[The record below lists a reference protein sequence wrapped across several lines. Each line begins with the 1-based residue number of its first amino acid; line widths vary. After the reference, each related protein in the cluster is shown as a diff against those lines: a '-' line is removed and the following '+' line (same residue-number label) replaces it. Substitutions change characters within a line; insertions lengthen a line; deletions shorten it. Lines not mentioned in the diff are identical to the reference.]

1 MKKLLT
7 IFCLIALAISN
18 DAPTITAATE
28 GECEPNGNGSI
39 QLKLT
44 QKGTTPIP
52 SKFNVILSLDEV
64 NIQAICTYGT
74 YNSNQIIKN
83 SGLDS
88 EILETQKQ
96 SHGKEIIFS
105 QQEKTTLDEGK
116 NESNKEGTDTHFVAD
131 ESNKE
136 GTNTHFVADETQKEG
151 TNTHSV
157 ADETQK
163 EGTNTHSV
171 SDETQKEETGSYTG
185 NVVTNE
191 GNSEIPQSSI
201 STEGRRLQED
211 EAFLS
216 RCTFVA
222 PKKPGNYKLTLE
234 NGSEFKIDGE
244 ISVNLTPCVNAIER
258 LNIALSFRQVN
269 QFNIQQNQ
277 FMFFG
282 LTSKSIE
289 SGYWFIFYI
298 YLMKGAEKKS
308 EPLEANC
315 TIVNPVIVGTSGI
328 MPAAFECKF
337 EPIEQIDYESIEI
350 ESSDYVA
357 GLPANKTLLNP
368 HLVDEAIGQGLLPN
382 ITEGTEAVKIVEE
395 PKVNFDSIDTGKFE
409 LIINSLNIGENMKG
423 EQISLSLAYPSWIV
437 IIFTIRDVADSKV
450 TIQGEIKGQIE
461 NQPLIFEQTLINV
474 NGSELFVLPA
484 FKTEEI
490 STNGIPSEEVESP
503 DTSEGKEELFDS
515 SEGKEGERSDITDG
529 KEGKE
534 ESSDTS
540 EGKVGERS
548 DITHETDE
556 EEESI
561 DTSEGKEGES
571 SDINDTKEGETS
583 NEIRD
588 EKIILFRQVN
598 TFDLENHKFMFF
610 GLTSQTLLLGF
621 YFEFD
626 IYFINGELKLPT
638 KGKAKCD
645 IGSIIKEITSPIMP
659 VYFNCYFDKP
669 TDSDITS
676 IEIISSEN
684 ILGIPEDK
692 ELLNPKLVDENKD
705 IKKIDEDSPAPILV
719 EKPNIDTSLIQ
730 QGILMLTFNFEGTM
744 DNFEGKEFTITLE
757 NEIILIFI
765 IEKIEGTQMIIK
777 CKIDG
782 KVENESLKIEERLAL
797 VNGTELFV
805 LPEFETGVISTEG
818 FKPSSDEIVVE
829 SSDTTNGKEDESSDT
844 TSGETSEKES
854 TDKKLPSE
862 VPPTIPTPGNE
873 SEPITIDEAEE
884 ISKIF
889 ISFRQLNGFKFNE
902 GKISFNFFALTTQ
915 SLTIDV
921 KIILFVNLVGK
932 NGMDENAT
940 DITCSLTSPVAIDNE
955 GESKQAIFICER
967 SGLDING
974 EYSSLR
980 LNSSEDIAGIPEDD
994 EILLNPALTD
1004 EAIKNKEMKDAKN
1017 SKVPPTFILNTIE
1030 TQNCANDGKFI
1041 IKGNI
1046 SDNSEIPSTKF
1057 TLPLTYPEGTSIT
1070 CTFDNNSLEC
1080 VADSKI
1086 NDIVIEQAIVTNGL
1100 DEIFIIKNITFKGMN
1115 CGNGLLKKAEDKINV
1130 GISFRQVSH
1139 IRKVNNGFTF
1149 FFAAF
1154 VNSPIQANYQIIM
1167 NTIIMVGEEKVDKEA
1182 TCILKESI
1190 QNSGDQGDFECTVTL
1205 SKGEDV
1211 PLENLTISNNNDN
1224 IGGCADLSKEESSP
1238 KATDNAILEASTAGS
1253 DLAIVIDYYLA
1264 ENKKR
1269 KPPSFTL
1276 TGFKNL
1282 DKCHT
1287 KGKFKI
1293 QGKFS
1298 EKIEE
1303 EMTFDLPFSFPS
1315 SKVKCTVESANKDED
1330 VEFTCKMQKYKRFFT
1345 FDKFVLE
1352 PKIIKKKRMEMLY
1365 IVKTNKQ
1372 LEKEYIC
1379 ENFNEIK
1386 KIRAKARKH
1395 AHFSFLQI
1403 GRPINPAN
1411 LFFMALT
1418 KKSAEIKF
1426 EKLIKFSVTIMYS
1439 RSRRLRSLDSLILDE
1454 KDIGLNCAMSED
1466 LCTEKSCSL
1475 DCGSDDF
1482 KGTPAKLEFND
1493 DSIAGAPDEVPVE
1506 QNPKPDYSKI
1516 QELKAFDGLPV
1527 IEITDVTSNNCSLN
1541 GSYKITATTDHKLN
1555 FTEKDN
1561 ITIPFSYPDSSG
1573 LCIIKIKDSKNL
1585 EINCHNKEEFSATEI
1600 IIPSQ
1605 TIYDKDGTTPLLKT
1619 EKDYTG
1625 GSLSCAIS
1633 DLSIPVLPSNGT
1645 SGTSGKGFYRKNS
1658 KEKGLT
1664 GGAIAGIIIGC
1675 LVVVGIVA
1683 ALIFC
1688 MKKGTF
1694 SKSKLTT
1701 SHGPYESNAN
1711 IELSTNK
1718 KLSPIA
1724 I

>member
-7 IFCLIALAISN
+7 VVCLIALAISN
-18 DAPTITAATE
+18 NAPTITAATE
-28 GECEPNGNGSI
+28 GKCQPNGNGSI

-44 QKGTTPIP
+44 QKGTSPIP

-88 EILETQKQ
+88 EIFETEKQ
-96 SHGKEIIFS
+96 SHDKEIEFS
-105 QQEKTTLDEGK
+105 DQEKTTSDEGK

-131 ESNKE
+131 E
-136 GTNTHFVADETQKEG
+136 TQKEG
-151 TNTHSV
+151 T
-157 ADETQK
+157 D
-163 EGTNTHSV
+163 
-171 SDETQKEETGSYTG
+171 SYTG
-185 NVVTNE
+185 NVATNE
-191 GNSEIPQSSI
+191 GNSEIPESSI

-211 EAFLS
+211 EAFFS

-222 PKKPGNYKLTLE
+222 PKMPGNYKLTLE
-234 NGSEFKIDGE
+234 NDSEFKIDGE
-244 ISVNLTPCVNAIER
+244 ISVNLTPCVNTIER

-269 QFNIQQNQ
+269 QFNLELNQ

-315 TIVNPVIVGTSGI
+315 TIVNPVIVDTSGI
-328 MPAAFECKF
+328 MQAAFECKF
-337 EPIEQIDYESIEI
+337 EPLEQIDYESIEI
-350 ESSDYVA
+350 GSSDYVA

-382 ITEGTEAVKIVEE
+382 ITEGTEAIEIVEE

-409 LIINSLNIGENMKG
+409 LIITSLNIGENLKG
-423 EQISLSLAYPSWIV
+423 EQFNLSPAYPSWIV
-437 IIFTIRDVADSKV
+437 IIFTIGDVVDSKV
-450 TIQGEIKGQIE
+450 TIQGEIKGKIE
-461 NQPLIFEQTLINV
+461 NEPLIFEQTVITV
-474 NGSELFVLPA
+474 NGTELFVLPA
-484 FKTEEI
+484 FETEEI
-490 STNGIPSEEVESP
+490 STNGIPSEDE
-503 DTSEGKEELFDS
+503 D
-515 SEGKEGERSDITDG
+515 
-529 KEGKE
+529 

-540 EGKVGERS
+540 EGKVGE
-548 DITHETDE
+548 
-556 EEESI
+556 
-561 DTSEGKEGES
+561 S
-571 SDINDTKEGETS
+571 SDATDETS

-588 EKIILFRQVN
+588 EIIILFRQVN

-610 GLTSQTLLLGF
+610 GLTSHTLLLGF

-638 KGKAKCD
+638 KGKAKCN
-645 IGSIIKEITSPIMP
+645 IGSIIIEITNPIMP

-676 IEIISSEN
+676 IEIISSEK
-684 ILGIPEDK
+684 ISGIPEAK
-692 ELLNPKLVDENKD
+692 NLLNPKLVDENKD
-705 IKKIDEDSPAPILV
+705 IEKIDEDSPAPILV

-782 KVENESLKIEERLAL
+782 KIENEPLKIEETLVI

-818 FKPSSDEIVVE
+818 FKPSSDEIEGE
-829 SSDTTNGKEDESSDT
+829 SSDTTNGKEGESSDT
-844 TSGETSEKES
+844 TNEKEGES
-854 TDKKLPSE
+854 SDTTDKKLPSE
-862 VPPTIPTPGNE
+862 VPTTIPTPGNE
-873 SEPITIDEAEE
+873 SEPITIDDAEE
-884 ISKIF
+884 KSKIF

-915 SLTIDV
+915 SLTIDL

-932 NGMDENAT
+932 NGMDENAI
-940 DITCSLTSPVAIDNE
+940 DITCSLTSAVSIGNE

-967 SGLDING
+967 SGLDINE

-1004 EAIKNKEMKDAKN
+1004 EAIKNGEMKDAKN

-1182 TCILKESI
+1182 TCILKESV

-1205 SKGEDV
+1205 SEGEDV
-1211 PLENLTISNNNDN
+1211 PLENLTISNNNNN

-1372 LEKEYIC
+1372 LEKEITC

-1403 GRPINPAN
+1403 GRPMNPAN

-1454 KDIGLNCAMSED
+1454 KDIELNCAMSED

-1516 QELKAFDGLPV
+1516 QELKALDDLPV
-1527 IEITDVTSNNCSLN
+1527 IEITNVTSNNCSLN
-1541 GSYKITATTDHKLN
+1541 GSYQITATTAHKLN

-1573 LCIIKIKDSKNL
+1573 LCIVKSKDDKNL
-1585 EINCHNKEEFSATEI
+1585 EINCHNKEEFSVTEI
-1600 IIPSQ
+1600 IVPTQ

-1633 DLSIPVLPSNGT
+1633 DLSIPVLSPNGT
-1645 SGTSGKGFYRKNS
+1645 NDTKDTDDTDGSDETDSTSRNKGFFRYKS

-1664 GGAIAGIIIGC
+1664 GGAIAGIVVSC
-1675 LVVVGIVA
+1675 VVVVGIVL
-1683 ALIFC
+1683 ALMYCF
-1688 MKKGTF
+1688 KSGKF
-1694 SKSKLTT
+1694 SQSQVTPP
-1701 SHGPYESNAN
+1701 HQHYESNTAYDLKTSK
-1711 IELSTNK
+1711 I
-1718 KLSPIA
+1718 
-1724 I
+1724 

>member
-7 IFCLIALAISN
+7 VVCLIALAISN
-18 DAPTITAATE
+18 NAPTITAATE
-28 GECEPNGNGSI
+28 GECQPNGNGSI

-44 QKGTTPIP
+44 QKGTSPIP

-88 EILETQKQ
+88 EIFETEKQ
-96 SHGKEIIFS
+96 SHDKEIEFS
-105 QQEKTTLDEGK
+105 DQEKTTSDEGK

-131 ESNKE
+131 E
-136 GTNTHFVADETQKEG
+136 TQKEG
-151 TNTHSV
+151 T
-157 ADETQK
+157 D
-163 EGTNTHSV
+163 
-171 SDETQKEETGSYTG
+171 SYTG
-185 NVVTNE
+185 NVATNE
-191 GNSEIPQSSI
+191 GNSEIPESSI

-211 EAFLS
+211 EAFFS

-222 PKKPGNYKLTLE
+222 PKMPGNYKLTLE
-234 NGSEFKIDGE
+234 NDSEFKIDGE
-244 ISVNLTPCVNAIER
+244 ISVNLTPCVNTIER

-269 QFNIQQNQ
+269 QFNLELNQ

-315 TIVNPVIVGTSGI
+315 TIVNPVIVDTSGI
-328 MPAAFECKF
+328 MQAAFECKF
-337 EPIEQIDYESIEI
+337 EPLEQIDYESIEI
-350 ESSDYVA
+350 GSSDYVA

-382 ITEGTEAVKIVEE
+382 ITEGTEAIEIVEE

-409 LIINSLNIGENMKG
+409 LIITSLNIGENLKG
-423 EQISLSLAYPSWIV
+423 EQFNLSPAYPSWIV
-437 IIFTIRDVADSKV
+437 IIFTIGDVVDSKV
-450 TIQGEIKGQIE
+450 TIQGEIKGKIE
-461 NQPLIFEQTLINV
+461 NEPLIFEQTVITV
-474 NGSELFVLPA
+474 NGTELFVLPA
-484 FKTEEI
+484 FETEEI
-490 STNGIPSEEVESP
+490 STNGIPSEDE
-503 DTSEGKEELFDS
+503 D
-515 SEGKEGERSDITDG
+515 
-529 KEGKE
+529 

-540 EGKVGERS
+540 EGKVGE
-548 DITHETDE
+548 
-556 EEESI
+556 
-561 DTSEGKEGES
+561 S
-571 SDINDTKEGETS
+571 SDATDETS

-588 EKIILFRQVN
+588 EIIILFRQVN

-610 GLTSQTLLLGF
+610 GLTSHTLLLGF

-638 KGKAKCD
+638 KGKAKCN
-645 IGSIIKEITSPIMP
+645 IGSIIIEITNPIMP

-676 IEIISSEN
+676 IEIISSEK
-684 ILGIPEDK
+684 ISGIPEAK
-692 ELLNPKLVDENKD
+692 NLLNPKLVDENKD
-705 IKKIDEDSPAPILV
+705 IEKIDEDSPAPILV

-782 KVENESLKIEERLAL
+782 KIENEPLKIEETL
-797 VNGTELFV
+797 VIDNGTELFV

-818 FKPSSDEIVVE
+818 FKPSSDEIEGE
-829 SSDTTNGKEDESSDT
+829 SSDTTNGKEGESSDT
-844 TSGETSEKES
+844 TNEKEGES
-854 TDKKLPSE
+854 SDTTDKKLPSE
-862 VPPTIPTPGNE
+862 VPTTIPTPGNE
-873 SEPITIDEAEE
+873 SEPITIDDAEE
-884 ISKIF
+884 KSKIF

-915 SLTIDV
+915 SLTIDL

-932 NGMDENAT
+932 NGMDENAI
-940 DITCSLTSPVAIDNE
+940 DITCSLTSAVSIGNE

-967 SGLDING
+967 SGLDINE

-1004 EAIKNKEMKDAKN
+1004 EAIKNGEMKDAKN

-1182 TCILKESI
+1182 TCILKESV

-1205 SKGEDV
+1205 SEGEDV
-1211 PLENLTISNNNDN
+1211 PLENLTISNNNNN

-1372 LEKEYIC
+1372 LEKEITC

-1403 GRPINPAN
+1403 GRPMNPAN

-1454 KDIGLNCAMSED
+1454 KDIELNCAMSED

-1493 DSIAGAPDEVPVE
+1493 DNIAGAPDEVPVE

-1516 QELKAFDGLPV
+1516 QELKALDDLPV
-1527 IEITDVTSNNCSLN
+1527 IEITNVTSNNCSLN
-1541 GSYKITATTDHKLN
+1541 GSYQITATTAHKLN

-1573 LCIIKIKDSKNL
+1573 LCIVKSKDDKNL
-1585 EINCHNKEEFSATEI
+1585 EINCHNKEEFSVTEI
-1600 IIPSQ
+1600 IVPTQ

-1633 DLSIPVLPSNGT
+1633 DLSIPVLSPNGT
-1645 SGTSGKGFYRKNS
+1645 NDTKDTDDTDGSDETDSTSRNKGFFRYKS

-1664 GGAIAGIIIGC
+1664 GGAIAGIVVSC
-1675 LVVVGIVA
+1675 VVVVGIVL
-1683 ALIFC
+1683 ALMYCF
-1688 MKKGTF
+1688 KSGKF
-1694 SKSKLTT
+1694 SQSQVTPP
-1701 SHGPYESNAN
+1701 HQHYESNTAYDLKTSK
-1711 IELSTNK
+1711 I
-1718 KLSPIA
+1718 
-1724 I
+1724 

>member
-7 IFCLIALAISN
+7 VVCLIALAISN
-18 DAPTITAATE
+18 NAPTITAATE
-28 GECEPNGNGSI
+28 GKCQPNGNGSI

-44 QKGTTPIP
+44 QKGTSPIP

-64 NIQAICTYGT
+64 NIQATCTYGT

-88 EILETQKQ
+88 EIFETEKQ
-96 SHGKEIIFS
+96 SHDKEIEFS
-105 QQEKTTLDEGK
+105 DQEKTTSDEGK
-116 NESNKEGTDTHFVAD
+116 NESNKEGTD
-131 ESNKE
+131 
-136 GTNTHFVADETQKEG
+136 THFVADETQKEG

-163 EGTNTHSV
+163 EGT
-171 SDETQKEETGSYTG
+171 DSYTG
-185 NVVTNE
+185 NVATNE
-191 GNSEIPQSSI
+191 GNSEIPESSI

-211 EAFLS
+211 EAFFS

-222 PKKPGNYKLTLE
+222 PKMPGNYKLTLE
-234 NGSEFKIDGE
+234 NDSEFKIDGE
-244 ISVNLTPCVNAIER
+244 ISVNLTPCVNTIER

-269 QFNIQQNQ
+269 QFNLELNQ

-315 TIVNPVIVGTSGI
+315 TIVNPVIVDTSGI
-328 MPAAFECKF
+328 MQAAFECKF
-337 EPIEQIDYESIEI
+337 EPLEQIDYESIEI
-350 ESSDYVA
+350 GSSDYVA

-382 ITEGTEAVKIVEE
+382 ITEGTEAIEIVEE

-409 LIINSLNIGENMKG
+409 LIITSLNIGENLKG
-423 EQISLSLAYPSWIV
+423 EQFNLSPAYPSWIV
-437 IIFTIRDVADSKV
+437 IIFTIGDVVDSKV
-450 TIQGEIKGQIE
+450 TIQGEIKGKIE
-461 NQPLIFEQTLINV
+461 NEPLIFEQTVITV
-474 NGSELFVLPA
+474 NGTELFVLPA
-484 FKTEEI
+484 FETEEI
-490 STNGIPSEEVESP
+490 STNGIPSEDE
-503 DTSEGKEELFDS
+503 D
-515 SEGKEGERSDITDG
+515 
-529 KEGKE
+529 

-540 EGKVGERS
+540 EGKVGE
-548 DITHETDE
+548 
-556 EEESI
+556 
-561 DTSEGKEGES
+561 S
-571 SDINDTKEGETS
+571 SDATDETS

-588 EKIILFRQVN
+588 EIIILFRQVN

-610 GLTSQTLLLGF
+610 GLTSHTLLLGF

-638 KGKAKCD
+638 KGKAKCN
-645 IGSIIKEITSPIMP
+645 IGSIIKEITNPIMP

-676 IEIISSEN
+676 IEIISSEK
-684 ILGIPEDK
+684 ISGIPEDK
-692 ELLNPKLVDENKD
+692 NLLNPKLVDENKD
-705 IKKIDEDSPAPILV
+705 IEKIDEDSPAPILV

-782 KVENESLKIEERLAL
+782 KVENESLKIEERLVI

-818 FKPSSDEIVVE
+818 FKPSSDEIEGESSDTTDRIEDESSDNTDRIEGE
-829 SSDTTNGKEDESSDT
+829 SSDTTNEKEGESSDT
-844 TSGETSEKES
+844 

-862 VPPTIPTPGNE
+862 VPTTIPTPGNE
-873 SEPITIDEAEE
+873 SEPITIDDAEE
-884 ISKIF
+884 KSKIF

-915 SLTIDV
+915 SLTIDL

-932 NGMDENAT
+932 NGMDENAI
-940 DITCSLTSPVAIDNE
+940 DITCSLTSAVSIGNE

-967 SGLDING
+967 SGLDINE

-1004 EAIKNKEMKDAKN
+1004 ETIKNGEMKDAKN

-1182 TCILKESI
+1182 TCILKESV

-1205 SKGEDV
+1205 SEGEDV

-1372 LEKEYIC
+1372 LEKEITC

-1403 GRPINPAN
+1403 GRPMNPAN

-1454 KDIGLNCAMSED
+1454 KDIELNCAMSED

-1493 DSIAGAPDEVPVE
+1493 DNIAGAPDEVPVE

-1516 QELKAFDGLPV
+1516 QELKALDDLPV
-1527 IEITDVTSNNCSLN
+1527 IEITNVTSNNCSLN
-1541 GSYKITATTDHKLN
+1541 GSYQITATTAHKLN

-1573 LCIIKIKDSKNL
+1573 LCIVKSKDDKNL
-1585 EINCHNKEEFSATEI
+1585 EINCHNKEEFSVTEI
-1600 IIPSQ
+1600 IVPTQ

-1633 DLSIPVLPSNGT
+1633 DLSIPVLSPNGT
-1645 SGTSGKGFYRKNS
+1645 NDTKDTDDTDGSDETDSTSRNKGFFRYKS

-1664 GGAIAGIIIGC
+1664 GGAIAGIVVSC
-1675 LVVVGIVA
+1675 VVVVGIVL
-1683 ALIFC
+1683 ALMYCF
-1688 MKKGTF
+1688 KSGKF
-1694 SKSKLTT
+1694 SQSQVTPP
-1701 SHGPYESNAN
+1701 HQHYESNTAYDLKTSK
-1711 IELSTNK
+1711 I
-1718 KLSPIA
+1718 
-1724 I
+1724 

>member
-7 IFCLIALAISN
+7 VVCLIALAISN
-18 DAPTITAATE
+18 NAPTITAATE
-28 GECEPNGNGSI
+28 GKCEPNGNGSI

-44 QKGTTPIP
+44 QKGTSPIP

-88 EILETQKQ
+88 EIFETEKQ
-96 SHGKEIIFS
+96 SHDKEIEFS
-105 QQEKTTLDEGK
+105 DQEKTTSDEGK
-116 NESNKEGTDTHFVAD
+116 NESNKEGTD
-131 ESNKE
+131 
-136 GTNTHFVADETQKEG
+136 THFVADETQKEG

-163 EGTNTHSV
+163 EGT
-171 SDETQKEETGSYTG
+171 DSYTG
-185 NVVTNE
+185 NVATNE
-191 GNSEIPQSSI
+191 GNSEIPESSI
-201 STEGRRLQED
+201 STNGRRLQED
-211 EAFLS
+211 EAFFS

-222 PKKPGNYKLTLE
+222 PKMPGNYKLTLE
-234 NGSEFKIDGE
+234 NDSEFKIDGE
-244 ISVNLTPCVNAIER
+244 ISVNLTPCVNTIER

-269 QFNIQQNQ
+269 QFNLELNQ

-315 TIVNPVIVGTSGI
+315 TIVNQVIVDTSGI

-337 EPIEQIDYESIEI
+337 EPLEQIDYESIEI
-350 ESSDYVA
+350 GSSDYVA

-382 ITEGTEAVKIVEE
+382 ITEGTEAIEIVEE

-409 LIINSLNIGENMKG
+409 LIITSLNIGENLKG
-423 EQISLSLAYPSWIV
+423 EQFNLSPAYPSWIV
-437 IIFTIRDVADSKV
+437 IIFTIGDVVDSKV
-450 TIQGEIKGQIE
+450 TIQGEIKGKIE
-461 NQPLIFEQTLINV
+461 NEPLIFEQTVITV
-474 NGSELFVLPA
+474 NGTELFVLPA
-484 FKTEEI
+484 FETEEI
-490 STNGIPSEEVESP
+490 STNGI
-503 DTSEGKEELFDS
+503 S
-515 SEGKEGERSDITDG
+515 SEDE
-529 KEGKE
+529 E

-540 EGKVGERS
+540 EGKVGESS
-548 DITHETDE
+548 DDTDETE
-556 EEESI
+556 EEESS

-571 SDINDTKEGETS
+571 SDISDIKEGEAS

-588 EKIILFRQVN
+588 EIIILFRQVN

-610 GLTSQTLLLGF
+610 GLTSHTLLLGF

-638 KGKAKCD
+638 TGKAKCN
-645 IGSIIKEITSPIMP
+645 IGSIIKEITNPIMP

-676 IEIISSEN
+676 IEIISSEK
-684 ILGIPEDK
+684 ISGIPEAK
-692 ELLNPKLVDENKD
+692 NLLNPKLVDENKD
-705 IKKIDEDSPAPILV
+705 IEKIDEDSPAPILV

-765 IEKIEGTQMIIK
+765 IEKIEGTKMIIK

-782 KVENESLKIEERLAL
+782 KVENESLKIEERLVI

-805 LPEFETGVISTEG
+805 LPEFETAVISTEG
-818 FKPSSDEIVVE
+818 FKPE
-829 SSDTTNGKEDESSDT
+829 SSDTTNEKEGESSDT
-844 TSGETSEKES
+844 

-862 VPPTIPTPGNE
+862 VPTTIPTPGNE
-873 SEPITIDEAEE
+873 SEPITIDDAEE
-884 ISKIF
+884 KSKIF

-915 SLTIDV
+915 SLTIDL

-932 NGMDENAT
+932 NGMDENAI
-940 DITCSLTSPVAIDNE
+940 DITCSLTSAVSIGNE

-967 SGLDING
+967 SGLDINE

-1004 EAIKNKEMKDAKN
+1004 EAIKNGEMKDAKN

-1030 TQNCANDGKFI
+1030 THNCANDGKFI

-1182 TCILKESI
+1182 TCILKESV

-1205 SKGEDV
+1205 SEGEDV
-1211 PLENLTISNNNDN
+1211 PLENLTISNNNNN

-1372 LEKEYIC
+1372 LEKEITC

-1403 GRPINPAN
+1403 GRPMNPAN

-1493 DSIAGAPDEVPVE
+1493 DNIAGAPDEVPVE

-1516 QELKAFDGLPV
+1516 QELKALDDLPV
-1527 IEITDVTSNNCSLN
+1527 IEITNVTSNNCSLN
-1541 GSYKITATTDHKLN
+1541 GSYQITATTNNKLN
-1555 FTEKDN
+1555 FNEKDN
-1561 ITIPFSYPDSSG
+1561 ITIQFSYPDSSG
-1573 LCIIKIKDSKNL
+1573 LCIVKSKDDKNL
-1585 EINCHNKEEFSATEI
+1585 EINCHNKEEFSVTEI
-1600 IIPSQ
+1600 IVPTQ

-1633 DLSIPVLPSNGT
+1633 DLSIPVLSPNGT
-1645 SGTSGKGFYRKNS
+1645 NDTKDTDDTDGSDETDSTSRNKGFFRYKS

-1664 GGAIAGIIIGC
+1664 GGAIAGIVVGC
-1675 LVVVGIVA
+1675 VVVVGIVL
-1683 ALIFC
+1683 ALMYCF
-1688 MKKGTF
+1688 KSGKF
-1694 SKSKLTT
+1694 SQSQVTPP
-1701 SHGPYESNAN
+1701 HQHYESNTAYDLKTSK
-1711 IELSTNK
+1711 I
-1718 KLSPIA
+1718 
-1724 I
+1724 

>member
-7 IFCLIALAISN
+7 VVCLIALAISN
-18 DAPTITAATE
+18 NAPTITAATE
-28 GECEPNGNGSI
+28 GKCQPNGNGSI

-44 QKGTTPIP
+44 QKGTSPIP

-88 EILETQKQ
+88 EIFETEKQ
-96 SHGKEIIFS
+96 SHDKEIEFS
-105 QQEKTTLDEGK
+105 DQEKTTSDEGK

-131 ESNKE
+131 ETQKEGTNTHSVADETQKE

-171 SDETQKEETGSYTG
+171 ADETQKEGTDSYTG
-185 NVVTNE
+185 NVATNE
-191 GNSEIPQSSI
+191 GNSEIPESSI
-201 STEGRRLQED
+201 STNGRRLQED
-211 EAFLS
+211 EAFFS

-222 PKKPGNYKLTLE
+222 PKMPGNYKLTLE
-234 NGSEFKIDGE
+234 NDSEFKIDGE
-244 ISVNLTPCVNAIER
+244 ISVNLTPCVNTIER

-269 QFNIQQNQ
+269 QFNLELNQ

-315 TIVNPVIVGTSGI
+315 TIVNPVIVDTSGI
-328 MPAAFECKF
+328 MQAAFECKF
-337 EPIEQIDYESIEI
+337 EPLEQIDYESIEI
-350 ESSDYVA
+350 GSSDYVA

-382 ITEGTEAVKIVEE
+382 ITEGTEAIEIVEE

-409 LIINSLNIGENMKG
+409 LIITSLNIGENLKG
-423 EQISLSLAYPSWIV
+423 EQFSLSLAYPSWIV
-437 IIFTIRDVADSKV
+437 IIFTIGDVVDSKV
-450 TIQGEIKGQIE
+450 TIQGEIKGKIE
-461 NQPLIFEQTLINV
+461 NEPLIFEQTVITV
-474 NGSELFVLPA
+474 NGTELFVLPA
-484 FKTEEI
+484 FETEEI
-490 STNGIPSEEVESP
+490 STNGIPSEDE
-503 DTSEGKEELFDS
+503 D
-515 SEGKEGERSDITDG
+515 
-529 KEGKE
+529 

-540 EGKVGERS
+540 EGKVGE
-548 DITHETDE
+548 
-556 EEESI
+556 
-561 DTSEGKEGES
+561 S
-571 SDINDTKEGETS
+571 SDATDETS

-588 EKIILFRQVN
+588 EIIILFRQVN

-610 GLTSQTLLLGF
+610 GLTSHTLLLGF

-638 KGKAKCD
+638 KGKAKCN
-645 IGSIIKEITSPIMP
+645 IGSIIIEITNPIMP

-676 IEIISSEN
+676 IEIISSEK
-684 ILGIPEDK
+684 ISGIPEDK
-692 ELLNPKLVDENKD
+692 NLLNPKLVDENKD
-705 IKKIDEDSPAPILV
+705 IEKIDEDSPAPILV

-782 KVENESLKIEERLAL
+782 KVENESLKIEERLVI

-818 FKPSSDEIVVE
+818 FKPSSDEIEGE
-829 SSDTTNGKEDESSDT
+829 SSDTTNGKEGESSDT
-844 TSGETSEKES
+844 TNEKEGES
-854 TDKKLPSE
+854 SDTTDKKLPSE
-862 VPPTIPTPGNE
+862 VPTTIPTPGNE
-873 SEPITIDEAEE
+873 SEPITIDDAEE
-884 ISKIF
+884 KSKIF

-915 SLTIDV
+915 SLTIDL

-932 NGMDENAT
+932 NGMDENAI
-940 DITCSLTSPVAIDNE
+940 DITCSLTSAVSIGNE

-967 SGLDING
+967 SGLDINE

-1004 EAIKNKEMKDAKN
+1004 EAIKNGEMKDAKN

-1182 TCILKESI
+1182 TCILKESV

-1205 SKGEDV
+1205 SEGEDV
-1211 PLENLTISNNNDN
+1211 PLENLTISNNNNN

-1372 LEKEYIC
+1372 LEKEITC

-1403 GRPINPAN
+1403 GRPMNPAN

-1454 KDIGLNCAMSED
+1454 KDIELNCAMSED

-1516 QELKAFDGLPV
+1516 QELKALDDLPV
-1527 IEITDVTSNNCSLN
+1527 IEITNVTSNNCSLN
-1541 GSYKITATTDHKLN
+1541 GSYQITATTAHKLN

-1573 LCIIKIKDSKNL
+1573 LCIVKSKDDKNL
-1585 EINCHNKEEFSATEI
+1585 EINCHNKEEFSVTEI
-1600 IIPSQ
+1600 IVPTQ

-1633 DLSIPVLPSNGT
+1633 DLSIPVLSPNGT
-1645 SGTSGKGFYRKNS
+1645 NDTKDTDDTDGSDETDSTSRNKGFFRYKS

-1664 GGAIAGIIIGC
+1664 GGAIAGIVVSC
-1675 LVVVGIVA
+1675 VVVVGIVL
-1683 ALIFC
+1683 ALMYCF
-1688 MKKGTF
+1688 KSGKF
-1694 SKSKLTT
+1694 SQSQVTPP
-1701 SHGPYESNAN
+1701 HQHYESNTAYDLKTSK
-1711 IELSTNK
+1711 I
-1718 KLSPIA
+1718 
-1724 I
+1724 

>member
-1 MKKLLT
+1 M
-7 IFCLIALAISN
+7 
-18 DAPTITAATE
+18 
-28 GECEPNGNGSI
+28 
-39 QLKLT
+39 
-44 QKGTTPIP
+44 
-52 SKFNVILSLDEV
+52 
-64 NIQAICTYGT
+64 
-74 YNSNQIIKN
+74 
-83 SGLDS
+83 
-88 EILETQKQ
+88 
-96 SHGKEIIFS
+96 
-105 QQEKTTLDEGK
+105 
-116 NESNKEGTDTHFVAD
+116 
-131 ESNKE
+131 
-136 GTNTHFVADETQKEG
+136 
-151 TNTHSV
+151 
-157 ADETQK
+157 
-163 EGTNTHSV
+163 
-171 SDETQKEETGSYTG
+171 
-185 NVVTNE
+185 
-191 GNSEIPQSSI
+191 
-201 STEGRRLQED
+201 
-211 EAFLS
+211 
-216 RCTFVA
+216 
-222 PKKPGNYKLTLE
+222 
-234 NGSEFKIDGE
+234 
-244 ISVNLTPCVNAIER
+244 
-258 LNIALSFRQVN
+258 
-269 QFNIQQNQ
+269 
-277 FMFFG
+277 
-282 LTSKSIE
+282 
-289 SGYWFIFYI
+289 
-298 YLMKGAEKKS
+298 
-308 EPLEANC
+308 
-315 TIVNPVIVGTSGI
+315 
-328 MPAAFECKF
+328 
-337 EPIEQIDYESIEI
+337 
-350 ESSDYVA
+350 
-357 GLPANKTLLNP
+357 
-368 HLVDEAIGQGLLPN
+368 
-382 ITEGTEAVKIVEE
+382 
-395 PKVNFDSIDTGKFE
+395 
-409 LIINSLNIGENMKG
+409 
-423 EQISLSLAYPSWIV
+423 
-437 IIFTIRDVADSKV
+437 
-450 TIQGEIKGQIE
+450 
-461 NQPLIFEQTLINV
+461 
-474 NGSELFVLPA
+474 
-484 FKTEEI
+484 
-490 STNGIPSEEVESP
+490 
-503 DTSEGKEELFDS
+503 
-515 SEGKEGERSDITDG
+515 
-529 KEGKE
+529 
-534 ESSDTS
+534 
-540 EGKVGERS
+540 
-548 DITHETDE
+548 
-556 EEESI
+556 
-561 DTSEGKEGES
+561 
-571 SDINDTKEGETS
+571 
-583 NEIRD
+583 
-588 EKIILFRQVN
+588 
-598 TFDLENHKFMFF
+598 
-610 GLTSQTLLLGF
+610 
-621 YFEFD
+621 
-626 IYFINGELKLPT
+626 
-638 KGKAKCD
+638 
-645 IGSIIKEITSPIMP
+645 
-659 VYFNCYFDKP
+659 
-669 TDSDITS
+669 
-676 IEIISSEN
+676 
-684 ILGIPEDK
+684 
-692 ELLNPKLVDENKD
+692 
-705 IKKIDEDSPAPILV
+705 
-719 EKPNIDTSLIQ
+719 
-730 QGILMLTFNFEGTM
+730 
-744 DNFEGKEFTITLE
+744 
-757 NEIILIFI
+757 
-765 IEKIEGTQMIIK
+765 
-777 CKIDG
+777 
-782 KVENESLKIEERLAL
+782 
-797 VNGTELFV
+797 
-805 LPEFETGVISTEG
+805 
-818 FKPSSDEIVVE
+818 
-829 SSDTTNGKEDESSDT
+829 
-844 TSGETSEKES
+844 
-854 TDKKLPSE
+854 PSE

-940 DITCSLTSPVAIDNE
+940 DITCSLTSAVAIDNE

-1182 TCILKESI
+1182 TCILKESV

-1205 SKGEDV
+1205 SEGEDV

-1372 LEKEYIC
+1372 LEKEYTC

-1418 KKSAEIKF
+1418 KKNAEVKF

-1645 SGTSGKGFYRKNS
+1645 SGTSGKGYYRKNS

-1701 SHGPYESNAN
+1701 SHEPYESNTN

-1718 KLSPIA
+1718 I
-1724 I
+1724 

>member
-7 IFCLIALAISN
+7 VVCLIALAISN
-18 DAPTITAATE
+18 NAPTITAATE
-28 GECEPNGNGSI
+28 GKCQPNGNGSI

-44 QKGTTPIP
+44 QKGTSPIP

-88 EILETQKQ
+88 EIFETEKQ
-96 SHGKEIIFS
+96 SHDKEIEFS
-105 QQEKTTLDEGK
+105 DQEKTTSDEGK

-131 ESNKE
+131 E
-136 GTNTHFVADETQKEG
+136 TQKEG
-151 TNTHSV
+151 T
-157 ADETQK
+157 D
-163 EGTNTHSV
+163 
-171 SDETQKEETGSYTG
+171 SYTG
-185 NVVTNE
+185 NVAINE
-191 GNSEIPQSSI
+191 GNSEIPESSI

-211 EAFLS
+211 EAFFS

-222 PKKPGNYKLTLE
+222 PKMPGNYKLTLE
-234 NGSEFKIDGE
+234 NDSEFKIDGE

-269 QFNIQQNQ
+269 QFNLELNQ

-315 TIVNPVIVGTSGI
+315 TIVNPVIVDTSGI
-328 MPAAFECKF
+328 MPAAFGCKF
-337 EPIEQIDYESIEI
+337 EPLEQIDYESIEI
-350 ESSDYVA
+350 GSSDYVA

-409 LIINSLNIGENMKG
+409 LIITSLNIGENLKG
-423 EQISLSLAYPSWIV
+423 EQFNLSPAYPSWIV
-437 IIFTIRDVADSKV
+437 IIFTIGDVVDSKV
-450 TIQGEIKGQIE
+450 TIQGEIKGKIE
-461 NQPLIFEQTLINV
+461 NEPLIFEQTVITV
-474 NGSELFVLPA
+474 NGTELFVLPA
-484 FKTEEI
+484 FETEEI
-490 STNGIPSEEVESP
+490 STNGIPSEDE
-503 DTSEGKEELFDS
+503 D
-515 SEGKEGERSDITDG
+515 
-529 KEGKE
+529 

-540 EGKVGERS
+540 EGKVGESS
-548 DITHETDE
+548 DDTDETEE
-556 EEESI
+556 EEESW

-571 SDINDTKEGETS
+571 SDINDIKEGETS

-588 EKIILFRQVN
+588 EIIILFRQVN

-610 GLTSQTLLLGF
+610 GLTSHTLLLGF

-626 IYFINGELKLPT
+626 ICFINGELKLPT

-645 IGSIIKEITSPIMP
+645 IGSIIIEITNPIMP

-692 ELLNPKLVDENKD
+692 KLLNPKLVDENKD
-705 IKKIDEDSPAPILV
+705 IKKIDVNTPAPILV
-719 EKPNIDTSLIQ
+719 EKPNIDTNLIQ
-730 QGILMLTFNFEGTM
+730 QGIIMLTFNFEGKM

-765 IEKIEGTQMIIK
+765 IEKIEGTKMIIK

-782 KVENESLKIEERLAL
+782 KVENESLKIEERLVI

-805 LPEFETGVISTEG
+805 LPEFETPVISTEG
-818 FKPSSDEIVVE
+818 FKPSSDEKEGE
-829 SSDTTNGKEDESSDT
+829 SSDT
-844 TSGETSEKES
+844 

-862 VPPTIPTPGNE
+862 VPTTIPTPRNE
-873 SEPITIDEAEE
+873 SEPRTIDDAEE
-884 ISKIF
+884 KSKIF

-915 SLTIDV
+915 SLTIDL
-921 KIILFVNLVGK
+921 KIILFVNLIGK
-932 NGMDENAT
+932 NGMDENAI
-940 DITCSLTSPVAIDNE
+940 DITCSLTSAVSIDNE

-967 SGLDING
+967 SGLDINE

-1004 EAIKNKEMKDAKN
+1004 EAIKNGEMKDAKN

-1154 VNSPIQANYQIIM
+1154 VNSPIQANYKIIM

-1182 TCILKESI
+1182 TCILKESV

-1205 SKGEDV
+1205 SEGENV

-1372 LEKEYIC
+1372 LEKAITC

-1403 GRPINPAN
+1403 GRPMNPAN

-1475 DCGSDDF
+1475 DCSSDDF

-1493 DSIAGAPDEVPVE
+1493 DSIAGAPDEVPVK
-1506 QNPKPDYSKI
+1506 QNPVPDYSKI
-1516 QELKAFDGLPV
+1516 SELKAFDDLPV
-1527 IEITDVTSNNCSLN
+1527 IEITNVTSNNCSLN
-1541 GSYKITATTDHKLN
+1541 GSYKITATTAHKLN

-1573 LCIIKIKDSKNL
+1573 LCIVKSKDDKNL
-1585 EINCHNKEEFSATEI
+1585 EINCHNKEEFSVTEI
-1600 IIPSQ
+1600 IVPTQ

-1619 EKDYTG
+1619 ENDYTG

-1633 DLSIPVLPSNGT
+1633 DLSIPVLSPNGT
-1645 SGTSGKGFYRKNS
+1645 NDTKDTDDTDGSDETDRNKGFFRYKS

-1664 GGAIAGIIIGC
+1664 GGAIAGIVVGC
-1675 LVVVGIVA
+1675 VVVVGIVL
-1683 ALIFC
+1683 ALIYCF
-1688 MKKGTF
+1688 KSGKF
-1694 SKSKLTT
+1694 SQSQVTPP
-1701 SHGPYESNAN
+1701 HQHYES
-1711 IELSTNK
+1711 ITINK
-1718 KLSPIA
+1718 LNTSKI
-1724 I
+1724 